1 MKHSLGSLV
10 TWSHTHQGKKVVRY
24 TLTSGITTV
33 ISFSAVAAFYGF
45 RIIPSVIWAT
55 LAGNLVGTVPA
66 YNLNR
71 RWTWN
76 KRGRSSL
83 RTEIAPFLAMSAFG
97 IAFSIIG
104 ASVAH
109 HLGHGRSHTEAT
121 VLVLLANL
129 VSFGIFW
136 LAKLAVF
143 NRLFHV
149 PSLLEEIDEHIDAE
163 AGEATEDVSLR

>member
-1 MKHSLGSLV
+1 MEFSARSLV
-10 TWSHTHQGKKVVRY
+10 AWSHTHQGKKVVRY

-97 IAFSIIG
+97 IAFSQLG
-104 ASVAH
+104 AWWAKHEVAAH
-109 HLGHGRSHTEAT
+109 HWSHLTNT
-121 VLVLLANL
+121 GLVAGANL
-129 VSFGIFW
+129 VCFGIFW
-136 LAKLAVF
+136 VLKLMVF
-143 NRLFHV
+143 NRIFHV
-149 PSLLEEIDEHIDAE
+149 HRLEAIDEHLTLEERA
-163 AGEATEDVSLR
+163 AS